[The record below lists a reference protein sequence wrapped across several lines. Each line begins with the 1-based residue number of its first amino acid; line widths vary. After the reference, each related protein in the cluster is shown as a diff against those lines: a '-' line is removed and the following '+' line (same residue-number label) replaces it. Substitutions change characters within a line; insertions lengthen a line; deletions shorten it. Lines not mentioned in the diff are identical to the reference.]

1 MGYYDS
7 NNWTQDGGAYY
18 AELLP
23 RISQITLTMSP
34 LTVVPSHLTRLSS
47 SKIYVKTTSDSAART
62 IVLPGRTAKDAP
74 LSLQQSC
81 QLDSN
86 NKTGS
91 LRVKAEREE
100 RKEHI
105 SPLQAKQL
113 SGCKSVQCSKC
124 GLVLLKDNMQYLDL
138 PSENWYEMLDYWHC
152 HKPDHK
158 HGHEGGDVISKDALK
173 PRRSFA
179 LVGLTYVM
187 VVRNDICSE
196 RIKVLDTSPKMVAC
210 SACSCDVGIVDRL
223 DQGIVKLY
231 KWNLS
236 LEPKSI
242 GNDITLC
249 RYSLEIFVSEI
260 LLEVIEF
267 HSTHQFG
274 IAALSGEETI
284 LCYLW
289 VFNSDISYT
298 SNIQQEPT
306 RAMKV
311 FYTEQPDVRN
321 QEIVTEIV
329 ELPSSAVNNILKV
342 LERRHNEL
350 PESLRTFG
358 KWNVSLLH
366 RL

>member
-7 NNWTQDGGAYY
+7 NNWTQDGVAYY

-23 RISQITLTMSP
+23 HISQITLTMWP

-47 SKIYVKTTSDSAART
+47 SKIYIKTTSDSAART

-81 QLDSN
+81 QLNSN

-105 SPLQAKQL
+105 SPLPARQL
-113 SGCKSVQCSKC
+113 SGCKSVQCSEC
-124 GLVLLKDNMQYLDL
+124 GVVLLKDNMKYLDL

-152 HKPDHK
+152 HKPDHQ
-158 HGHEGGDVISKDALK
+158 HGYEGGNAISRDALK
-173 PRRSFA
+173 PRKSLA

-187 VVRNDICSE
+187 VVGDDICSE
-196 RIKVLDTSPKMVAC
+196 RIKVSDTLPKMVAC

-223 DQGIVKLY
+223 DQNIVKLY

-242 GNDITLC
+242 SNDITLC
-249 RYSLEIFVSEI
+249 RYSLEIFVTEM
-260 LLEVIEF
+260 LLEIIEF

-274 IAALSGEETI
+274 IAALSDEETI

-311 FYTEQPDVRN
+311 FYTEQPDVCN
-321 QEIVTEIV
+321 QEIATETV
-329 ELPSSAVNNILKV
+329 ELPSSALNNIFKV
-342 LERRHNEL
+342 LERRNKEL
-350 PESLRTFG
+350 PESLRAFG